1 MPYQQGHSAKTRFW
15 GMWEVVTGWNYKMRC
30 AKNIFGGEGE
40 ISLACEGFPN
50 TFLDKIVWHPW
61 QNWGGGTC
69 SPGPIGHGTSAYQYP
84 GLGSLFF
91 GGFFW
96 NITEKLWWLWQI
108 EIELQSCELAG
119 VGDSMEIHILN
130 QSHLLVPQETCVRF
144 DFELTK
150 FQPNK
155 LMLFYNISPSM

>member
-61 QNWGGGTC
+61 QNWGGGDLV
-69 SPGPIGHGTSAYQYP
+69 PGPHWAWHLCLSVSWTRILVFWGFFLKYNRKIVVTVTDWDRTTKLRAGGCWRFHGNSHSQPKPLIGTSRNLCQV
-84 GLGSLFF
+84 
-91 GGFFW
+91 
-96 NITEKLWWLWQI
+96 WLWI
-108 EIELQSCELAG
+108 
-119 VGDSMEIHILN
+119 D
-130 QSHLLVPQETCVRF
+130 
-144 DFELTK
+144 K
-150 FQPNK
+150 
-155 LMLFYNISPSM
+155 IST